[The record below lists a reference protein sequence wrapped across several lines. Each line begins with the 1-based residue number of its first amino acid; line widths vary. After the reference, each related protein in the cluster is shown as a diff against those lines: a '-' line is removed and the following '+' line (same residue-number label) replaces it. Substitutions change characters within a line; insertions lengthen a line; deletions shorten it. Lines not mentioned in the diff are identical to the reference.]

1 MEETEDREMNDRER
15 KTGGWMEGTEKRG
28 DGWKERKTGR

>member
-15 KTGGWMEGTEKRG
+15 KTGG
-28 DGWKERKTGR
+28 KEDREINGGNGN